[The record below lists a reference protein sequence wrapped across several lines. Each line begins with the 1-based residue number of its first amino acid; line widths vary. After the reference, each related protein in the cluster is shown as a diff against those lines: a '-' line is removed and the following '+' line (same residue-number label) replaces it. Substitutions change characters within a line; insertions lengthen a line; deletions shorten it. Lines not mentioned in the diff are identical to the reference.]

1 MIFMQ
6 KKTAS
11 SVRATL
17 GMSITAA
24 CLSMAPSSVT
34 AQSQLSILCPVGLP
48 VQQNSGSSFI
58 MGGTAVAVVED
69 YNCMLR
75 NPANLG
81 FINKAIFSSQYI
93 YDFTNIRE
101 SGAHTNFIDGYPE
114 QISLGIPAGLI
125 GTIGLSYN
133 FTSNTSAKYRQDAQS
148 FGFDTSTIEY
158 KSGIVLSG
166 GTTVWQVGWGR
177 ELPSFMHLRIG
188 ASYKRVYF
196 ASTQT
201 VLRTI
206 SDESSTVDSRDS
218 TYSQLKCNGA
228 GGGIMLP
235 LGKFR
240 VGLSGE
246 YFFAGELKVDNAI
259 YSASSDT
266 TNSFGYNSSVPV
278 DHKFASAG
286 MRLPPSLT
294 AGASYMVNK
303 EWQAAVDLGATF
315 WNYYYSHGLLEDSRD
330 DAAISF
336 SSGVQYV
343 PVPTIMNPRYQE
355 TIRYGAGFRYTQLSA
370 DKSSEYAISVGTGL
384 PIGRQ
389 NGLLTFGAEFGRR
402 TNSNYSGLSENFAH
416 LSIGINGGRKWNKSS
431 TGNY

>member
-6 KKTAS
+6 KKTVS
-11 SVRATL
+11 FVRAAL

-24 CLSMAPSSVT
+24 CLSMTPSAT
-34 AQSQLSILCPVGLP
+34 AQSQLSLLSPVGLP
-48 VQQNSGSSFI
+48 VRQNSGTSFI
-58 MGGTAVAVVED
+58 MGGTAEAVVED

-81 FINKAIFSSQYI
+81 FINKTIFSSQYI

-101 SGAHTNFIDGYPE
+101 SGAHTNFIEGYPE
-114 QISLGIPAGLI
+114 QISLGIPAGII

-133 FTSNTSAKYRQDAQS
+133 FTSNTSAKYRQKVQS
-148 FGFDTSTIEY
+148 IGFDTSTIKYE
-158 KSGIVLSG
+158 SGIVLSG
-166 GTTVWQVGWGR
+166 GTTAWQVGWGR
-177 ELPSFMHLRIG
+177 ELPKFMHLRIG
-188 ASYKRVYF
+188 ASYERVYF

-201 VLRTI
+201 VFRAV
-206 SDESSTVDSRDS
+206 SDENSTVDSRDS

-228 GGGIMLP
+228 VGGIMLP
-235 LGKFR
+235 LGKLR

-246 YFFAGELKVDNAI
+246 YFFAGDLKVDNAI

-278 DHKFASAG
+278 DHKFGSAR

-303 EWQAAVDLGATF
+303 ECQVAADLGATF
-315 WNYYYSHGLLEDSRD
+315 WNYYYSHGLLVDSRD

-336 SSGVQYV
+336 SSGFQYV
-343 PVPTIMNPRYQE
+343 PVPAIMNPKYRE
-355 TIRYGAGFRYTQLSA
+355 TIRYGAGFRYTQLPA
-370 DKSSEYAISVGTGL
+370 DKSSEYAVSVGTGL

-402 TNSNYSGLSENFAH
+402 TNGNYSNLSENFGH
-416 LSIGINGGRKWNKSS
+416 LSISISGGHKWNKSS